1 MNHETGITTT
11 SDAWIQHEIRRT
23 AFEHS
28 FGGPIDTGGIAAVAL
43 RFDHGLENF
52 ARHVLPLTIERGFTV
67 SQAHNPRNW
76 HLKENSGVTAEEMD
90 DWIRAGHV
98 EVWNHSAS
106 HRGISTPEEVHDEIV
121 ASLAETEEQL
131 PATAGRVWGFNP
143 PGIPGEDYAG
153 FDKGARPESW
163 VTEAGRAMLAH
174 HAVVSGHVPGT
185 TQRLL
190 DGRVRDG
197 LAHVT
202 MDARPVEEILARIDA
217 VIRKRRGLQLM
228 LHPSR
233 LGADG
238 RISLEG
244 FTAVLDRLV
253 ELRAAGRIV
262 VLSPY
267 ELVLADS
274 RGPRSRTADQSKS

>member
-1 MNHETGITTT
+1 MPP
-11 SDAWIQHEIRRT
+11 DAPTAGEALIQHEIRRT

-28 FGGPIDTGGIAAVAL
+28 FGGPVDTGGRAAVAL
-43 RFDHGLENF
+43 RFDHGLANF
-52 ARHVLPLTIERGFTV
+52 SRYVLPLVIERGLIV

-76 HLKENSGVTAEEMD
+76 ELRENHGVTPAEMN

-106 HRGISTPEEVHDEIV
+106 HRGISTSEDIHDEIV
-121 ASLAETEEQL
+121 ASLSEIEEQL

-143 PGIPGEDYAG
+143 PGIPGQNYAG
-153 FDKGARPESW
+153 FGKGALAAEWASPPGL
-163 VTEAGRAMLAH
+163 AILAH
-174 HAVVSGHVPGT
+174 HAVASGHVSGT

-202 MDARPVEEILARIDA
+202 LDTRSVEEIRYRVDA
-217 VIRKRRGLQLM
+217 AVRRRRGLQLM

-233 LGADG
+233 LG
-238 RISLEG
+238 REG
-244 FTAVLDRLV
+244 CMSIEEFTAVLDHIVDCRSRGLLV
-253 ELRAAGRIV
+253 T
-262 VLSPY
+262 LSPY
-267 ELVLADS
+267 RLHLADA
-274 RGPRSRTADQSKS
+274 RGKAAQRASQ